1 MTDSYTVPKASSLHV
16 TTNINGCKHLQLFSR
31 NMKKVL
37 ASWNARR
44 YIIYRSGDTIARQ
57 TSQEDQMIKQA
68 AQNYLQENGP
78 ASFIGSICEMIV
90 GPVKQNSVDWKR
102 IRTNMK
108 HKERYSSVG

>member
-1 MTDSYTVPKASSLHV
+1 
-16 TTNINGCKHLQLFSR
+16 
-31 NMKKVL
+31 
-37 ASWNARR
+37 
-44 YIIYRSGDTIARQ
+44 
-57 TSQEDQMIKQA
+57 MIKQA